1 MLSAEKRAG
10 KGKLVNSSFSNWVKL
25 SDALSSHGKLTY
37 HRDCVAAAD
46 VLHEAIVRPASRIDV
61 MTSTQLQE
69 RRSNNVHVMK

>member
-37 HRDCVAAAD
+37 HRDCVAAVD

-61 MTSTQLQE
+61 MTST
-69 RRSNNVHVMK
+69 